1 MNPELGLL
9 LLPLTAGLLVLLTHL
24 PLGEQVLR
32 RGILF
37 IDLAVAQLAALGAL
51 LAQQWWPGQAWA
63 SLLGG
68 TALAVLG
75 AGLVGLLARRF
86 PQQREAVIGLLYAG
100 AACVLLLL
108 LASDPHAGHLLAS
121 SLNGDILWVSG
132 SDLLPLAAITL
143 LFWLLQ
149 WLRPDWLGGTLFYPV
164 FALLV
169 SLSVPLLGVYL
180 VFVTLIAPALVAQLA
195 GGRWAALCSGL
206 SGYLAG
212 LALAW
217 GLDWP
222 AGATV
227 VLSLLLV
234 SVCWLTVYTRWRTYS
249 GQPSASSGS
258 S

>member
-1 MNPELGLL
+1 
-9 LLPLTAGLLVLLTHL
+9 
-24 PLGEQVLR
+24 
-32 RGILF
+32 
-37 IDLAVAQLAALGAL
+37 
-51 LAQQWWPGQAWA
+51 
-63 SLLGG
+63 
-68 TALAVLG
+68 
-75 AGLVGLLARRF
+75 
-86 PQQREAVIGLLYAG
+86 
-100 AACVLLLL
+100 
-108 LASDPHAGHLLAS
+108 
-121 SLNGDILWVSG
+121 
-132 SDLLPLAAITL
+132 
-143 LFWLLQ
+143 
-149 WLRPDWLGGTLFYPV
+149 LFYPV